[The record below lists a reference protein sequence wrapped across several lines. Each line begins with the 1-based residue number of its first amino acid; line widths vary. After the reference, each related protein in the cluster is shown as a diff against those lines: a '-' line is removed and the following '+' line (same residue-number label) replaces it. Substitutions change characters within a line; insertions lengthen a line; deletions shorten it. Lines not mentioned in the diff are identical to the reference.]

1 MHSIRFRLSAI
12 TLSAILIS
20 IAAVVLMVLLTV
32 GRENDRNATEKLT
45 LLCENQRQSLDD
57 YFDSIEQSVDTALQQ
72 AEAMRQSILK
82 KAFEGEL

>member
-32 GRENDRNATEKLT
+32 GRESDRNATEKLT
-45 LLCENQRQSLDD
+45 LRQ
-57 YFDSIEQSVDTALQQ
+57 Y
-72 AEAMRQSILK
+72 R
-82 KAFEGEL
+82 G